1 MQFQV
6 RTDYRM
12 QSNHNTVPVEAEKET
27 EKEKLQQ
34 ERLVQMS
41 VEDKREVEMERSYLV
56 TLFHISWLVLQ
67 ELKCFRG
74 QE

>member
-6 RTDYRM
+6 RTDHRM
-12 QSNHNTVPVEAEKET
+12 HSNHNTVPVKAEKET

-34 ERLVQMS
+34 ERLVKMS

-56 TLFHISWLVLQ
+56 TLFSHQLAGIA
-67 ELKCFRG
+67 RA
-74 QE
+74 